1 MSYTS
6 DAADEVIRIGTQT
19 AGTVIRV
26 AGSGAKALATML
38 YYAFQNRY
46 KDSGVKRMDDML
58 ENGKEFR
65 AFIVRDEDIEKFCRE
80 ARRIGVRYTL
90 FRDQGKQD
98 GEACFLVSAVDAARA
113 ARAMKYIGIGAMP
126 EIKETEKNSE
136 KKNSRFDLD
145 YFVRKATKK
154 ETEVQ
159 EENPIQGRAEEYQSA
174 PSLGSRGKERAES
187 DISFV
192 RRKIS
197 VKGML
202 AKYREEEKG
211 RDISPQIEDFIR
223 GYAEKRN
230 VRGKERLNDIAGS
243 DEQK

>member
-65 AFIVRDEDIEKFCRE
+65 AFIVRDEEVEKFCRE
-80 ARRIGVRYTL
+80 ARRIGVRYTM
-90 FRDQGKQD
+90 FRDQGKQ
-98 GEACFLVSAVDAARA
+98 GRETCFLVSAVDAARA
-113 ARAMKYIGIGAMP
+113 ARAMKHIGIAAMP
-126 EIKETEKNSE
+126 EIKETEKSSE

-145 YFVRKATKK
+145 YFVRKATEK

-159 EENPIQGRAEEYQSA
+159 EENPIQGRAEEYLSA
-174 PSLGSRGKERAES
+174 PSSGSKREESKGS
-187 DISFV
+187 DISCG
-192 RRKIS
+192 RRKVS

-211 RDISPQIEDFIR
+211 RDISPQIGDFLR
-223 GYAEKRN
+223 GYAEQRK

>member
-6 DAADEVIRIGTQT
+6 DAADEVIRIGTRT

-38 YYAFQNRY
+38 YYAFQNRHR
-46 KDSGVKRMDDML
+46 DSGVKRIEDMM
-58 ENGKEFR
+58 ENGKDFR

-80 ARRIGVRYTL
+80 ARRIGVKYTL
-90 FRDQGKQD
+90 FRDQGRQN
-98 GEACFLVSAVDAARA
+98 GAACFLVSAMDAART
-113 ARAMKYIGIGAMP
+113 ARAMKQQGIGAMP
-126 EIKETEKNSE
+126 EIRKAEKNSE
-136 KKNSRFDLD
+136 EKDGRFDLD
-145 YFVRKATKK
+145 YFVRKATEK
-154 ETEVQ
+154 ETDVK
-159 EENPIQGRAEEYQSA
+159 EENPIPGRAEEYQSA

-187 DISFV
+187 DISFG

-211 RDISPQIEDFIR
+211 RDISPQIGDFLR
-223 GYAEKRN
+223 RYAEQRK
-230 VRGKERLNDIAGS
+230 VRGKEELNDIVGS